1 MPCRLASAVLFALAA
16 PVHAARL
23 QMHLVRDEAAAAG
36 MQSSS
41 KSQVLKW
48 CTLREG
54 TFGCDEGLVIRVGTA
69 FYNRF
74 KSSDCT
80 PAGGDR
86 SIVCEPNAT
95 HQVAAACGGRQ
106 RCTLRPEEHQP
117 CPGNPYTFLRVTYH
131 CVGGGGRMGGG
142 GRIMRKV
149 AMTPKLA
156 VVPSTTPEP
165 PKVCKAGFWGPLC
178 EKACDE
184 GCAGGCSRE
193 EGACDEGCVPGMW
206 SDFCDMPCP
215 EGTGP
220 AGCEQQSG
228 MPLECE
234 EGRRPG
240 VDPKD
245 NSPACLKACPKN
257 CLDGVCGEDG
267 ACSAG
272 CKPGF
277 HGAECQLRCPSGCQ
291 GPCDASTTGLADGE
305 CSLCQPGLTG
315 ERCDER
321 CHASCQTCGQRG
333 EDARGPTGCTSC
345 AADEPEALFGDGSCG
360 CLEGAARSGEDGR
373 CRCKESDF
381 VAEPEK
387 ECRARGHGC
396 LEGFVPVPNS
406 SKKCWYKLTYY
417 AVKSSG
423 PHGFQGK
430 CKEGYRSIRVIAQKP
445 PECIHEDDVRR
456 IKEEW
461 EPEG

>member
-1 MPCRLASAVLFALAA
+1 
-16 PVHAARL
+16 
-23 QMHLVRDEAAAAG
+23 MHLVRDEAAAAG

-193 EGACDEGCVPGMW
+193 EGVCEEGCVPGMW
-206 SDFCDMPCP
+206 SEFCDMPCP

-245 NSPACLKACPKN
+245 NSPACLKACSEN
-257 CLDGVCGEDG
+257 CLEGACGADG

-321 CHASCQTCGQRG
+321 CHAQCQTCRQRG
-333 EDARGPTGCTSC
+333 AGARGPNGCTSC
-345 AADEPEALFGDGSCG
+345 SADEPEVLLDDGSCG
-360 CLEGAARSGEDGR
+360 CLKGAARSNEDGR
-373 CRCKESDF
+373 CHCKESDF
-381 VAEPEK
+381 IAEPEK
-387 ECRARGHGC
+387 ECRTRGC
-396 LEGFVPVPNS
+396 LAGFVAVPGS
-406 SKKCWYKLTYY
+406 HQKCFKDLTYY

-423 PHGFQGK
+423 PFGHQGK
-430 CKEGYRSIRVIAQKP
+430 CKKGYRSVAVIIQKP
-445 PECIHEDDVRR
+445 PECIHEDDVKL
-456 IKEEW
+456 IQAA
-461 EPEG
+461 